1 MGVTE
6 NLVTIAGV
14 DLNAGP
20 FECLNSH
27 VLTDPA
33 PKRRE
38 NITQAGVDGVKGNPS
53 FKNPRTVDVEVLVR
67 GETSPAGAPYTD
79 TFEGVE
85 RNINYLRTN
94 VYEATEDAN
103 GCVAAEVTSS
113 YGGDYSGD
121 VQIDDMVA
129 QPGIG
134 MRIVV
139 FEVTMPDG
147 YLPLVGGS

>member
-1 MGVTE
+1 VTLSE
-6 NLVTIAGV
+6 HLVTIANV
-14 DLNAGP
+14 ELNSGP
-20 FECLNSH
+20 FTCLNSH

-33 PKRRE
+33 PKRRQ
-38 NITQAGVDGVKGNPS
+38 NIEQAAVGGVHGTQS
-53 FKNPRTVDVEVLVR
+53 FKTSRTVDLEILVR
-67 GETSPAGAPYTD
+67 GETSPAGAPYSD

-85 RNINYLRTN
+85 RNINYLRAN

-103 GCVAAEVTSS
+103 GCVEAEVTSS
-113 YGGDYSGD
+113 YGGSYTGD
-121 VQIDDMVA
+121 VQIDDMLA

-139 FEVTMPDG
+139 LEVTIPDG